1 MMLQRF
7 AAPRHDWN
15 GSIWGRGLSIL
26 AAGAVVG
33 LLSASADAAVYTVS
47 GCRTGWTPEWRMTA
61 GSFASATYD
70 LCDTPTYRSL
80 SAGLA
85 GGGARANP
93 GDYAGWRF
101 DAPADTAIVGISLMW
116 TGHGDYATADGGPAP
131 VRLDA
136 SNTAELRNRFDVFA
150 TTDSVAVAD
159 ADWVRAVVLCDALP
173 GSTCRTSFAPP
184 DPPDALRVAIVS
196 SRVSLIDRLTPTIAQ
211 VAGAAA
217 TGTTWAGPQP
227 LSFTA
232 SDKGSGVFRVDV
244 EVDGSVVQTI
254 PASSDGRCV
263 DGTGTRDFA
272 FPVPCP
278 LQVSGNV
285 EIDTAGLPAGQ
296 HTVTVYVE
304 DAAGNRAVVL
314 PPSSRL
320 IVNDH
325 RAVGYY
331 ANGMFFNPRFATP
344 RTANGDGAVSG
355 ANLSAAFVR
364 QVGKGR
370 SRHSV
375 RRAMREVRFSQ
386 SPTVRG
392 TLSAPSGEPI
402 ANATVFIG
410 QQPEGQQWRLDG
422 AVRTDSA
429 GDFVYRPAAR
439 HPNRQLRAVYFPFS
453 DSHENASSDP
463 LELRVRAG
471 MTLHVSRRSL
481 RNGQRL
487 VFTGR
492 VLGALPAAGIAVTL
506 QAKVGR
512 HYRSFR
518 QLRASSGTGGRI
530 RTAYRFE
537 RTTGP
542 VRYRFR
548 LKVVRQAGLPFQS
561 GASPVVAVSVRR

>member
-1 MMLQRF
+1 MDRF
-7 AAPRHDWN
+7 APIVQSVG
-15 GSIWGRGLSIL
+15 GSAVTDTTWTGSEPLTFSATDRGGGLYRVLVESD
-26 AAGAVVG
+26 GAVVK
-33 LLSASADAAVYTVS
+33 
-47 GCRTGWTPEWRMTA
+47 
-61 GSFASATYD
+61 
-70 LCDTPTYRSL
+70 
-80 SAGLA
+80 
-85 GGGARANP
+85 
-93 GDYAGWRF
+93 
-101 DAPADTAIVGISLMW
+101 AI
-116 TGHGDYATADGGPAP
+116 P
-131 VRLDA
+131 
-136 SNTAELRNRFDVFA
+136 
-150 TTDSVAVAD
+150 AVAD
-159 ADWVRAVVLCDALP
+159 D
-173 GSTCRTSFAPP
+173 
-184 DPPDALRVAIVS
+184 
-196 SRVSLIDRLTPTIAQ
+196 
-211 VAGAAA
+211 
-217 TGTTWAGPQP
+217 
-227 LSFTA
+227 
-232 SDKGSGVFRVDV
+232 
-244 EVDGSVVQTI
+244 
-254 PASSDGRCV
+254 RCV
-263 DGTGTRDFA
+263 DRTGGRDFA
-272 FPVPCP
+272 YPVPCP
-278 LQVSGNV
+278 TQGAGSVS
-285 EIDTAGLPAGQ
+285 IDAADLPSGQ
-296 HTVTVYVE
+296 HAVAVHLE
-304 DAAGNRAVVL
+304 DAAGNRTTL
-314 PPSSRL
+314 IPPSPRL
-320 IVNDH
+320 IVNDY

-344 RTANGDGAVSG
+344 RIANGDGAVSG
-355 ANLSAAFVR
+355 AQLSAAFVR

-375 RRAMREVRFSQ
+375 RRAVREVRFSQ

-392 TLSAPSGEPI
+392 TLTAPSGEPI

-463 LELRVRAG
+463 LALRVRAG

-492 VLGALPAAGIAVTL
+492 ILGVLPAAGIAVTL

-561 GASPVVAVSVRR
+561 GASPVVAVSVRP

>member
-1 MMLQRF
+1 MLPLVIAMWTGTGDAR
-7 AAPRHDWN
+7 
-15 GSIWGRGLSIL
+15 
-26 AAGAVVG
+26 AGT
-33 LLSASADAAVYTVS
+33 YTVS
-47 GCRTGWTPEWRMTA
+47 GCRTAWTPDVRNTSGAVGPEVL
-61 GSFASATYD
+61 D
-70 LCDTPTYRSL
+70 HCDTEGVLR
-80 SAGLA
+80 AGLGSQA
-85 GGGARANP
+85 TNNA

-101 DAPADTAIVGISLMW
+101 V
-116 TGHGDYATADGGPAP
+116 AP
-131 VRLDA
+131 VDTSISHAAVNWVGLGLTSGNSRAATLE
-136 SNTAELRNRFDVFA
+136 TAAATPPIYRFDRFDVVDTIAVPDTSWIRASVKCLETPSTPCEPETASPVGPWSFIA
-150 TTDSVAVAD
+150 LRSSTITLTD
-159 ADWVRAVVLCDALP
+159 R
-173 GSTCRTSFAPP
+173 FAP
-184 DPPDALRVAIVS
+184 LVQV
-196 SRVSLIDRLTPTIAQ
+196 
-211 VAGAAA
+211 VAGAAVTDA
-217 TGTTWAGPQP
+217 TWTGSEP
-227 LSFTA
+227 LTFSAT
-232 SDKGSGVFRVDV
+232 DRGGGLYRVLV
-244 EVDGSVVQTI
+244 EADGAVVKAI
-254 PASSDGRCV
+254 PAVADDRCI
-263 DGTGTRDFA
+263 DRTGGRDFA
-272 FPVPCP
+272 YPVPCP
-278 LQVSGNV
+278 TQGAGSVS
-285 EIDTAGLPAGQ
+285 IDAADLPSGQ
-296 HTVTVYVE
+296 HTVAVYLE
-304 DAAGNRAVVL
+304 DAAGNRTAL
-314 PPSSRL
+314 IPPSPRL
-320 IVNDH
+320 IVNDY

-355 ANLSAAFVR
+355 AKLSAAFVR

-370 SRHSV
+370 ARHSV

-492 VLGALPAAGIAVTL
+492 ILGALPAAGIAVTL

-518 QLRASSGTGGRI
+518 QLRASSGTDGRI

-548 LKVVRQAGLPFQS
+548 LKVVRQAGLPFQG
-561 GASPVVAVSVRR
+561 GASPVVAVSVRP